1 MKRQAEPLGVLMCL
15 PLALLGAAVGAFVG
29 LFVLLLA
36 FGLRSGD
43 GQIGLM
49 AVIIGMPLGAAVG
62 GTVGFRA
69 ARRLK

>member
-1 MKRQAEPLGVLMCL
+1 MKRQSEPLGVLMCL

-43 GQIGLM
+43 GQIG
-49 AVIIGMPLGAAVG
+49 
-62 GTVGFRA
+62 
-69 ARRLK
+69 